1 MDKHYIEL
9 IGIFLLLIFA
19 VTMFYQG
26 TLIMRQSKGYSQK
39 YIRRD
44 LERMRRRVEE
54 VLQDAEN

>member
-26 TLIMRQSKGYSQK
+26 TLIIKQSKGYSQK

>member
-1 MDKHYIEL
+1 MDKHHIEL

>member
-9 IGIFLLLIFA
+9 ICIFLLLIFA

-39 YIRRD
+39 YIKRD